1 VVGLPS
7 LPQYRGGVPLFTRR
21 PSLPAAIRTRLDLPS
36 GDRVLVAAELTDG
49 RWAAAARRSLYVAGP
64 DGDVLR
70 RPWSDVD
77 RASLAPET
85 STITVNWVDG
95 SRGELALAGPGAGPF
110 AQTLRER
117 VQSSVVHSEIVG
129 LPCAAT
135 RMAGSCPR
143 SSVRRASTSPTRRS
157 QHGSTPR
164 RPGCGRRPDWP
175 SEAIRSTS
183 GLLLQFFSRDPS

>member
-1 VVGLPS
+1 VAGRHSRPR
-7 LPQYRGGVPLFTRR
+7 YRGRVPLFTRR

-117 VQSSVVHSEIVG
+117 VQSSVVHSEIVALPGGAEARVALRRDEDGRLVSQVIGSAG
-129 LPCAAT
+129 LDLADPTVAA
-135 RMAGSCPR
+135 RVDAAEARVRSAAGLA
-143 SSVRRASTSPTRRS
+143 V
-157 QHGSTPR
+157 
-164 RPGCGRRPDWP
+164 
-175 SEAIRSTS
+175 
-183 GLLLQFFSRDPS
+183 